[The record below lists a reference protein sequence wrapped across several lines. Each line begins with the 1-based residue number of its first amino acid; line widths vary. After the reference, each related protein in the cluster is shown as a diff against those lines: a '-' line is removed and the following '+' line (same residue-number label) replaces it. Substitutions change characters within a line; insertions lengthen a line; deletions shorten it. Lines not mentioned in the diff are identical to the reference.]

1 MIIKKTKAMK
11 FKDGIRVAAFC
22 TVFMLVLLLNSAQSA
37 GQTAGGSVVLAKCN
51 SWVSFTVN
59 KSSADVIIKNISN
72 RTNEKARVEITI
84 GSVKT
89 IELIDYGGEI
99 PKGGFTGTTYFKV
112 NNTEKGKSGTTCGGK
127 GPVDG
132 DVRVTIP
139 GNATNIKTGN
149 IVTGSTCSVCGAN
162 FDPIIQ

>member
-1 MIIKKTKAMK
+1 MK
-11 FKDGIRVAAFC
+11 SKVSFMVPAFC
-22 TVFMLVLLLNSAQSA
+22 AGLMLVLLLTPAYSV

-72 RTNEKARVEITI
+72 RTDEKARVEITI
-84 GSVKT
+84 GSAKT
-89 IELIDYGGEI
+89 TELIDYGGEI

-112 NNTEKGKSGTTCGGK
+112 NNTEKGNSGSTCGGK

-149 IVTGSTCSVCGAN
+149 LVTGLTCSVCGAN
-162 FDPIIQ
+162 FDPVKK